1 VIKTFANKQTAAIF
15 QAERVRRID
24 INIQRKTLMKLQQLD
39 AATTLDDMLVPPGNK
54 LEALSGDRKGQH
66 SVRVNRQWRIC
77 FKWKDGHAY
86 DVEFCDY
93 H

>member
-1 VIKTFANKQTAAIF
+1 MIKTFANKQTAAIF